1 MNYLRQTKGQKMAF
15 YQGENLGRESFFA
28 TCWNQ
33 GSLGKEVT
41 KRK

>member
-1 MNYLRQTKGQKMAF
+1 MNYLRQTRSLNMAF
-15 YQGENLGRESFFA
+15 YQVNDLGGESFVA
-28 TCWNQ
+28 TYWNQ

>member
-1 MNYLRQTKGQKMAF
+1 MNYLKLTKSLDVAF
-15 YQGENLGRESFFA
+15 YQGINLGGRSVFA
-28 TCWNQ
+28 TYWNQ

>member
-1 MNYLRQTKGQKMAF
+1 MNYLKQTKSPDVAF
-15 YQGENLGRESFFA
+15 YQGVDLGGRSFFA
-28 TCWNQ
+28 TYWNQ